1 MTHSMQLTPSPFQM
15 IKEGTKT
22 IELRLFDEKRRK
34 IQIGDIIEFSNT
46 ETGEKIGA
54 KVSALYVF
62 DSFELLY
69 KELSLLECGYT
80 EADIE
85 TASPDDMNVYARL
98 LSKQIFVPVE
108 TEDKELM
115 YSPFQCMAQYFLSLG
130 YAGIIY
136 SSTVFSEGKNVVL
149 FDKDAATPMGKIK
162 KINV

>member
-85 TASPDDMNVYARL
+85 TALPDDMNVYYSKDNQHKYGVVGIRIAL
-98 LSKQIFVPVE
+98 L
-108 TEDKELM
+108 
-115 YSPFQCMAQYFLSLG
+115 
-130 YAGIIY
+130 
-136 SSTVFSEGKNVVL
+136 
-149 FDKDAATPMGKIK
+149 
-162 KINV
+162 